1 VYGTNYTGS
10 MWVLNNLFTGGFPDV
25 VIRYSIQGIVN
36 WVGTKGT
43 TLAMCIVNWVGTKGT
58 TLAMCTGSLI
68 IGFVGA
74 IYLLF
79 QQWIGTELD
88 NGTELDDHLGR

>member
-1 VYGTNYTGS
+1 VYGTNYTS
-10 MWVLNNLFTGGFPDV
+10 TMWVFNNLFTGGFPDV
-25 VIRYSIQGIVN
+25 VIRYSIQG
-36 WVGTKGT
+36 
-43 TLAMCIVNWVGTKGT
+43 IVNWVGTKGT

-88 NGTELDDHLGR
+88 DHLGR